1 MPKFAK
7 GAISHVI
14 LFCFDHDKMVA
25 FYRDTLGFHQSDTG
39 PARGETL
46 TFFTLDPEIDHHMIG
61 LCSGRTG
68 PKDARVLNHIAFR
81 VRSMDELRK
90 RYAALKADP
99 QVADIDPT
107 NHGAW
112 WSVYFRDPEGNRLE
126 FFVDAPWY
134 VRQPVVEKLDMSLT
148 DEQIFEVTRTKWGV
162 EETFQ
167 PMSAWKEKTKK
178 KLETEDA

>member
-14 LFCFDHDKMVA
+14 LFCFDHDKMVS

-46 TFFTLDPEIDHHMIG
+46 TFLTLDPEIDHHMFG

-68 PKDARVLNHIAFR
+68 PRDAKVVNHIAFR
-81 VRSMDELRK
+81 VHGMSELRR
-90 RYAALKADP
+90 RYEQLKTALD
-99 QVADIDPT
+99 VTDIDPT

-112 WSVYFRDPEGNRLE
+112 WSVYFRDPEGNRME

-134 VRQPVVEKLDMSLT
+134 VKQPVVTKLDLSLT
-148 DEQIFEVTRTKWGV
+148 DEQIFETTRAKWGV
-162 EETFQ
+162 EDTFQ
-167 PMSAWKEKTKK
+167 PMRSWKEKTAK
-178 KLETEDA
+178 KLEEA